1 MGIFKKLKNWSRP
14 DPKHKDQ
21 IVLPPTAIWL
31 DIGAHLGEKTFEPAT
46 QNSRLFVY
54 AFEPILSLALQRMG
68 KLPNYCVIPM
78 AISDT
83 DGSAIF
89 HVNKFDAAS
98 SLLSFNADGLAQ
110 WIGGG
115 ELDSTHAITVPTV
128 RLDTFMNAAKIAKV
142 DFLKVDAQGAD
153 LTVLRSAGK
162 RLRDI
167 DRVTLEVT
175 VTPVQ
180 LYEGA
185 ADKNEV
191 LGFMNENGF
200 QLIDEE
206 GQSHGQEENLTFV
219 RRP

>member
-1 MGIFKKLKNWSRP
+1 MGIFKKLKKWSHP
-14 DPKHKDQ
+14 ESKLKDQ
-21 IVLPPTAIWL
+21 IALTPITIWL
-31 DIGAHLGEKTFEPAT
+31 DIGAHLGEKTFEPAA
-46 QNSRLFVY
+46 QDPRLLVY

-83 DGSAIF
+83 DGSATF

-98 SLLSFNADGLAQ
+98 SLLPFNADGLAQ

-115 ELDSTHAITVPTV
+115 ELGSIRAITVPTV

-153 LTVLRSAGK
+153 LAVLKSAGK

-167 DRVTLEVT
+167 EKVTLEVT
-175 VTPVQ
+175 ITPVQ

-185 ADKNEV
+185 AGKNEV
-191 LGFMNENGF
+191 LRFMNENDF

-219 RRP
+219 RSP